1 MSATSPAS
9 TPPVLALTTEYST
22 PYAALVRDEIVMGVP
37 RYFLERWLP
46 ILGPAPAA
54 LVNTLRQLD
63 YRCQDDVITISG
75 EALAKEAGMSRRH
88 LYTCLEH
95 PWIGA
100 FVRTLSGQ
108 RARDADGKI
117 WQQANRYAVRM
128 DDPLTPGDAE
138 HLRQTLASLA
148 DNPFQA
154 AARAMGWAP
163 RALWAAH
170 PGADPSAASPAAFAP
185 PAALTVRDALLAAFP
200 NWRFNHPDEERA
212 LNQLAEGLHRHVTLG
227 RDDGRT
233 SKIIVPQYFRR
244 RWWTRLGH
252 DLAWAYLWLRG
263 NLYDRPDEGVRRD
276 TCWVPAL
283 DTLLTLLGRPR
294 EWWRRNVEQARPQPD
309 GWSVADFFTQIDSRK
324 GRDPEQ
330 PQWVARRFRVALDIP
345 IAPEDRAAYA
355 ALLGNW
361 PASGLPPDP
370 ALAGSESLAHTGA
383 AEVRHTA
390 AHRSSQG
397 PPHPDTPDDPGSAT
411 SEHTG
416 LEGVR
421 HIPTQGSATP
431 AHSQEL
437 EPLAPASEV
446 LSATEDSPSKQ
457 PPLAGGPAAAAAS
470 GHGAGQGE
478 RLADRLR
485 RAFEQAPDT
494 PLCDGAPVRTWLEQA
509 WAEPVRPHTP
519 AWTLADRG
527 TLSPGDL
534 VALIL
539 AAQADPTVQE
549 PPRYL
554 SWLAQR
560 LVAEPGT
567 PPVERWA
574 EWRRLAGLPL
584 SAWAGAARES
594 WLALAPRERRT
605 LPFGLDDLLPAPP
618 PEPRSAPPDP
628 APVAD
633 AAPVT
638 PSAPPDGL
646 DQRPG
651 GGLLSVADMWRAT
664 LGQLSLQLNR
674 ATYQNWV
681 EGAQAAGYAEGVL
694 TVQTR
699 SAASREWLTTRLAP
713 VIERTL
719 AGMAGQPIRV
729 EYTVRGE
736 NSPEQRKAAG
746 NSGSGR
752 DPMP

>member
-46 ILGPAPAA
+46 VLGPAPAA

-63 YRCQDDVITISG
+63 YRCQDEVITISG
-75 EALAKEAGMSRRH
+75 EALAKEASMSRRH

-108 RARDADGKI
+108 RARDAEGKI

-138 HLRQTLASLA
+138 HLRQTLVTLA

-154 AARAMGWAP
+154 AARAMALEP
-163 RALWAAH
+163 RALWAAQ
-170 PGADPSAASPAAFAP
+170 PGADSSASAPPSFSP
-185 PAALTVRDALLAAFP
+185 PAAITARDALLRAFP
-200 NWRFNHPDEERA
+200 DWRFSHPEEERA
-212 LNQLAEGLHRHVTLG
+212 FNQLAEGLHRHITLG

-244 RWWTRLGH
+244 RWWARLGH

-263 NLYDRPDEGVRRD
+263 NLYDRPDEGIRRN

-294 EWWRRNVEQARPQPD
+294 EWWRRNVEQARPHPD
-309 GWSVADFFTQIDSRK
+309 GWSLADFFAQIDSRK
-324 GRDPEQ
+324 GRDPER

-355 ALLGNW
+355 ALLRDW
-361 PASGLPPDP
+361 PASGLPPGP
-370 ALAGSESLAHTGA
+370 ALAGSESSAHTGP
-383 AEVRHTA
+383 AEVRHIET
-390 AHRSSQG
+390 HRSSQG
-397 PPHPDTPDDPGSAT
+397 PPHSDTPGDPGSAT

-416 LEGVR
+416 EQGVR
-421 HIPTQGSATP
+421 HIPTQGSATA

-437 EPLAPASEV
+437 EPFPPASEV
-446 LSATEDSPSKQ
+446 PSAPEDSPSKQ
-457 PPLAGGPAAAAAS
+457 PPAAEPPAAAAAAPEN
-470 GHGAGQGE
+470 GAGQGA
-478 RLADRLR
+478 RLPVRLR

-494 PLCDGAPVRTWLEQA
+494 PLCDAAPVRAWLEQA
-509 WAEPVRPHTP
+509 WVEPVRPHTP

-527 TLSPGDL
+527 AIAPGDL
-534 VALIL
+534 VALML

-574 EWRRLAGLPL
+574 EWRRLASLPL
-584 SAWAGAARES
+584 SAWDGEGRET
-594 WLALAPRERRT
+594 WRTLAPRDRRA
-605 LPFGLDDLLPAPP
+605 LPFGLDDVLPEPEPPAPP
-618 PEPRSAPPDP
+618 EPIPVTAP
-628 APVAD
+628 AP
-633 AAPVT
+633 PVT
-638 PSAPPDGL
+638 PSADGL
-646 DQRPG
+646 DERPG

-674 ATYQNWV
+674 ATYQSWV
-681 EGAQAAGYAEGVL
+681 EGAQAVGYAEGVL
-694 TVQTR
+694 AVQTR
-699 SAASREWLTTRLAP
+699 SAASREWLATRLAP
-713 VIERTL
+713 VIERAL
-719 AGMAGQPIRV
+719 ASMAGQPVRV
-729 EYTVRGE
+729 EYTVKEPG
-736 NSPEQRKAAG
+736 SPRV
-746 NSGSGR
+746 
-752 DPMP
+752 